1 MKMNREF
8 DLIIFG
14 ASGFTGQIAVKY
26 LDKNYPTL
34 KWAISGRNLEKL
46 NKISENTNKKPKVF
60 IADSKDQ
67 ESLAEIAKK
76 TNVIASLAGPF
87 NKYSNNLVDE
97 CFNHGTHYVD
107 ITGENLWVRDLIDKY
122 HLKAEEKGVFIIP
135 SCGYDSIPSDMGAYF
150 CKKSLGQ
157 PILSID
163 GYHTGSGGISGGT
176 TETGF
181 TMNDYKTKH
190 KIGNPFLLN
199 PDDNLSKVQKN
210 KSKDTFSIKKINEID
225 RWSAPFVM
233 AIANTRVVRRSASLL
248 EKKQQSYGSNFV
260 YNEYMMTKK
269 FSSAL
274 LITVGLAI
282 LSTIMFTP
290 LRKIFRPLFPT
301 PGTGPSKDVQDNGW
315 FESVFVV
322 QNENNEKYKFRVF
335 GEGDPGYKSTARF
348 ICESA
353 LSICLD
359 KDKIDKSTNGG
370 VLTTASGLGDVL
382 IERLKNSGV
391 LFEGPEKISNKLS

>member
-1 MKMNREF
+1 MSRKF

-26 LDKNYPTL
+26 LDKNYPAL
-34 KWAISGRNLEKL
+34 NWAIAGRNSKKLEE
-46 NKISENTNKKPKVF
+46 ISANTEKKPEVF
-60 IADSKDQ
+60 VADSHDNI
-67 ESLAEIAKK
+67 SLAELVKK
-76 TNVIASLAGPF
+76 TDVIASLAGPF
-87 NKYSNNLVDE
+87 NKYSNNLVQE
-97 CFNHGTHYVD
+97 CINHGTHYVD
-107 ITGENLWVRDLIDKY
+107 ITGENLWVRDLIDR
-122 HLKAEEKGVFIIP
+122 HHSKAEEKGIFIIP

-150 CKKSLGQ
+150 CKKSLNQ

-163 GYHTGSGGISGGT
+163 GYHTGNGGISGGT

-199 PDDNLSKVQKN
+199 PGDSHTQIQKN
-210 KSKDTFSIKKINEID
+210 NSKDSFSIRNIKEINK
-225 RWSAPFVM
+225 WSAPFVM

-248 EKKQQSYGSNFV
+248 EKRQQSYGSNFV

-301 PGTGPSKDVQDNGW
+301 PGTGPSEDVQNNGW
-315 FESVFVV
+315 FESIFVV
-322 QNENNEKYKFRVF
+322 ENENKEKYKFRVF

-359 KDKIDKSTNGG
+359 KEKIDKSVNGG

-382 IERLKNSGV
+382 LERLKKSGV
-391 LFEGPEKISNKLS
+391 LFEGPEKIS

>member
-1 MKMNREF
+1 MNREF

-46 NKISENTNKKPKVF
+46 KKISENTNKKPEIFV
-60 IADSKDQ
+60 ADSKNQ
-67 ESLAEIAKK
+67 KSLAEITKK

-87 NKYSNNLVDE
+87 NKYSNNLVQE

-122 HLKAEEKGVFIIP
+122 HLEAEKKGVFIIP

-150 CKKSLGQ
+150 CKKSLDQ

-163 GYHTGSGGISGGT
+163 GYHTGNGGISGGT

-199 PDDNLSKVQKN
+199 PGDSHTQIQKVN
-210 KSKDTFSIKKINEID
+210 SKDTFSINKINEID

-248 EKKQQSYGSNFV
+248 EKRQQSYGSNFV

-274 LITVGLAI
+274 LIAIGLAI

-290 LRKIFRPLFPT
+290 LRKIFRPLFPS
-301 PGTGPSKDVQDNGW
+301 PGTGPSEEVQNNGW
-315 FESVFVV
+315 FESIFIV
-322 QNENNEKYKFRVF
+322 QNENKEKYKFRVF

-359 KDKIDKSTNGG
+359 KERLDKNVKGG

-382 IERLKNSGV
+382 LERLKKSGV
-391 LFEGPEKISNKLS
+391 LFEGPKKI

>member
-1 MKMNREF
+1 MNREF

-34 KWAISGRNLEKL
+34 NWAISGRNKEKL
-46 NKISENTNKKPKVF
+46 MKISNDTNKKPEIF
-60 IADSKDQ
+60 IADSKNQD
-67 ESLAEIAKK
+67 SLAEIAKK

-87 NKYSNNLVDE
+87 NKYSNNLVHE
-97 CFNHGTHYVD
+97 CINHGTHYVD

-122 HLKAEEKGVFIIP
+122 HFKAVEKGVFIIP

-150 CKKSLGQ
+150 CHKMLNR
-157 PILSID
+157 PISCID
-163 GYHTGSGGISGGT
+163 GYHTGNGGISGGT

-181 TMNDYKTKH
+181 TMSDYKTNH

-199 PDDNLSKVQKN
+199 PGDKFTEIQKN
-210 KSKDTFSIKKINEID
+210 NSKDKFSIRKINKINK
-225 RWSAPFVM
+225 WSAPFVM

-248 EKKQQSYGSNFV
+248 EKRQQSYGSNFV

-269 FSSAL
+269 LSSAI
-274 LITVGLAI
+274 LITLGLAV
-282 LSTIMFTP
+282 LSSIMFTP

-301 PGTGPSKDVQDNGW
+301 PGTGPSEKVQNEGW
-315 FESVFVV
+315 FESIFVV
-322 QNENNEKYKFRVF
+322 EDEDNNKFKFRVF
-335 GEGDPGYKSTARF
+335 GKGDPGYKSTARF

-353 LSICLD
+353 LSIALD
-359 KDKIDKSTNGG
+359 KEKISKKISGG

-382 IERLKNSGV
+382 IKRLKESGV
-391 LFEGPEKISNKLS
+391 LFEGPDKLN

>member
-1 MKMNREF
+1 MNREF

-34 KWAISGRNLEKL
+34 NWAISGRNKEKL
-46 NKISENTNKKPKVF
+46 MKISNDTNKKPEIF
-60 IADSKDQ
+60 IADSKNQD
-67 ESLAEIAKK
+67 SLAEIAKK

-87 NKYSNNLVDE
+87 NKYSNNLVHE
-97 CFNHGTHYVD
+97 CINHGTHYVD

-122 HLKAEEKGVFIIP
+122 HFKAVEKGVFIIP

-150 CKKSLGQ
+150 CHKMLNR
-157 PILSID
+157 PISCID
-163 GYHTGSGGISGGT
+163 GYHTGNGGISGGT

-181 TMNDYKTKH
+181 TMSDYKTNH

-199 PDDNLSKVQKN
+199 PGDKFTEIQKN
-210 KSKDTFSIKKINEID
+210 NSKDKFSIRKINKID
-225 RWSAPFVM
+225 KWSAPFVM

-248 EKKQQSYGSNFV
+248 EKRQQSYGSNFV

-269 FSSAL
+269 LSSAI
-274 LITVGLAI
+274 LITLGLAV
-282 LSTIMFTP
+282 LSFIMFTP

-301 PGTGPSKDVQDNGW
+301 PGTGPSEKVQNEGW
-315 FESVFVV
+315 FESIFVV
-322 QNENNEKYKFRVF
+322 EDEDNNKFKFRVF
-335 GEGDPGYKSTARF
+335 GKGDPGYKSTARF

-353 LSICLD
+353 LSIALD
-359 KDKIDKSTNGG
+359 KEKISKKISGG

-382 IERLKNSGV
+382 IKRLKESGV
-391 LFEGPEKISNKLS
+391 LFEGPDKLN

>member
-1 MKMNREF
+1 MNREF
-8 DLIIFG
+8 DIIIFG

-34 KWAISGRNLEKL
+34 NWAISGRNKEKL
-46 NKISENTNKKPKVF
+46 MKISNDTNKKPEIF
-60 IADSKDQ
+60 IADSKNQD
-67 ESLAEIAKK
+67 SLAEIAKK

-87 NKYSNNLVDE
+87 NKYSNNLVHE
-97 CFNHGTHYVD
+97 CLNHGTHYVD

-122 HLKAEEKGVFIIP
+122 HSKAVEKGVFIIP

-150 CKKSLGQ
+150 CHKMLNR
-157 PILSID
+157 PISCID
-163 GYHTGSGGISGGT
+163 GYHTGNGGISGGT

-181 TMNDYKTKH
+181 TMSDYKTNH

-199 PDDNLSKVQKN
+199 PGDKLTEIQKN
-210 KSKDTFSIKKINEID
+210 NSKDKFSIRKINKINK
-225 RWSAPFVM
+225 WSAPFVM

-248 EKKQQSYGSNFV
+248 EKRQQSYGSNFV

-269 FSSAL
+269 LSSAI
-274 LITVGLAI
+274 LITLGLAV
-282 LSTIMFTP
+282 LSFIMFTP

-301 PGTGPSKDVQDNGW
+301 PGTGPSEKVQNEGW
-315 FESVFVV
+315 FESIFVV
-322 QNENNEKYKFRVF
+322 EDEDNNKFKFRVF
-335 GEGDPGYKSTARF
+335 GKGDPGYKSTARF

-353 LSICLD
+353 LSIALD
-359 KDKIDKSTNGG
+359 KEKISKKISGG

-382 IERLKNSGV
+382 IKRLKESGV
-391 LFEGPEKISNKLS
+391 LFEGPDKLN

>member
-1 MKMNREF
+1 MNREF
-8 DLIIFG
+8 DIIIFG

-34 KWAISGRNLEKL
+34 NWAISGRNKEKL
-46 NKISENTNKKPKVF
+46 MKISNDTNKKPEIF
-60 IADSKDQ
+60 IADSKNQD
-67 ESLAEIAKK
+67 SLAEIAKK

-87 NKYSNNLVDE
+87 NKYSNNLVHE
-97 CFNHGTHYVD
+97 CLKHGTHYVD

-122 HLKAEEKGVFIIP
+122 HSKAVEKGVFIIP

-150 CKKSLGQ
+150 CHKMLNR
-157 PILSID
+157 PISCID
-163 GYHTGSGGISGGT
+163 GYHTGNGGISGGT

-181 TMNDYKTKH
+181 TMSDYKTNH

-199 PDDNLSKVQKN
+199 PGDKFTEIQKN
-210 KSKDTFSIKKINEID
+210 NSKDKFSIRKINKINK
-225 RWSAPFVM
+225 WSAPFVM

-248 EKKQQSYGSNFV
+248 EKRQQSYGSNFV

-269 FSSAL
+269 LSSAI
-274 LITVGLAI
+274 LITLGLAV
-282 LSTIMFTP
+282 LSSIMFTP

-301 PGTGPSKDVQDNGW
+301 PGTGPSEKVQNEGW
-315 FESVFVV
+315 FESIFVV
-322 QNENNEKYKFRVF
+322 EDEDNNKFKFRVF
-335 GEGDPGYKSTARF
+335 GKGDPGYKSTARF

-353 LSICLD
+353 LSIALD
-359 KDKIDKSTNGG
+359 KEKISKKISGG

-382 IERLKNSGV
+382 IKRLKESGV
-391 LFEGPEKISNKLS
+391 LFEGPDKLN

>member
-1 MKMNREF
+1 MMMNREF

-34 KWAISGRNLEKL
+34 NWAISGRNLEKL
-46 NKISENTNKKPKVF
+46 KKISEDTNKKPKIF
-60 IADSKDQ
+60 IADSKNQ
-67 ESLAEIAKK
+67 ESLAEITKK

-87 NKYSNNLVDE
+87 NKYSNNLVHE
-97 CFNHGTHYVD
+97 CINHGTHYVD

-122 HLKAEEKGVFIIP
+122 HSEAEEKGIFIIP
-135 SCGYDSIPSDMGAYF
+135 SCGYDSIPSDMGVYF
-150 CKKSLGQ
+150 CKKSIEQ

-163 GYHTGSGGISGGT
+163 GYHAGKGGISGGT

-199 PDDNLSKVQKN
+199 PNDNHTQIQKDN
-210 KSKDTFSIKKINEID
+210 SKDSFSINKIKEINK
-225 RWSAPFVM
+225 WSAPFVM
-233 AIANTRVVRRSASLL
+233 AVANTRVVRRSASLL
-248 EKKQQSYGSNFV
+248 EKRQQSYGSNFV
-260 YNEYMMTKK
+260 YNEYMMTKN

-274 LITVGLAI
+274 LITLGLAI
-282 LSTIMFTP
+282 LSTIIFTP

-301 PGTGPSKDVQDNGW
+301 PGTGPSEDVQNNGW
-315 FESVFVV
+315 FESIFVV

-359 KDKIDKSTNGG
+359 RDKIDKNVNGG

-382 IERLKNSGV
+382 LERLKKSGV
-391 LFEGPEKISNKLS
+391 LFEGPEKIS

>member
-26 LDKNYPTL
+26 LDENYPAL

-46 NKISENTNKKPKVF
+46 TKISESTNKKPKIFV
-60 IADSKDQ
+60 ADSENQ
-67 ESLAEIAKK
+67 ESLVEIVKK

-87 NKYSNNLVDE
+87 NKYSNNLVQE

-122 HLKAEEKGVFIIP
+122 HSKAEEKGVFIIP

-150 CKKSLGQ
+150 CKKSMNQ

-163 GYHTGSGGISGGT
+163 GYHTGNGGISGGT

-199 PDDNLSKVQKN
+199 PGDKHTQIQKDN
-210 KSKDTFSIKKINEID
+210 SKDSFSINKINEID

-233 AIANTRVVRRSASLL
+233 AIANTRVVRRSASLF
-248 EKKQQSYGSNFV
+248 EKRQQSYGSNFV

-274 LITVGLAI
+274 LITIGLAI

-301 PGTGPSKDVQDNGW
+301 PGTGPSEEVQNNGW
-315 FESVFVV
+315 FESIFIV
-322 QNENNEKYKFRVF
+322 QNENKEKYKFRVF

-359 KDKIDKSTNGG
+359 KEKIDKNINGG

-382 IERLKNSGV
+382 LERLKKSGV
-391 LFEGPEKISNKLS
+391 LFEGPEKI

>member
-1 MKMNREF
+1 MNREF

-34 KWAISGRNLEKL
+34 NWAISGRNKEKL
-46 NKISENTNKKPKVF
+46 MKISNDTNKKPEIF
-60 IADSKDQ
+60 IADSKNQD
-67 ESLAEIAKK
+67 SLAEIAKK

-87 NKYSNNLVDE
+87 NKYSNNLVHE
-97 CFNHGTHYVD
+97 CINHGTHYVD

-122 HLKAEEKGVFIIP
+122 HSKAVEKGVFIIP

-150 CKKSLGQ
+150 CHKMLNR
-157 PILSID
+157 PISCID
-163 GYHTGSGGISGGT
+163 GYHTGNGGISGGT

-181 TMNDYKTKH
+181 TMSDYKTNH

-199 PDDNLSKVQKN
+199 PGDKFTEIQKN
-210 KSKDTFSIKKINEID
+210 NSKDKFSIRKINKINK
-225 RWSAPFVM
+225 WSAPFVM

-248 EKKQQSYGSNFV
+248 EKRQQSYGSNFV

-269 FSSAL
+269 LSSAI
-274 LITVGLAI
+274 LITLGLAV
-282 LSTIMFTP
+282 LASIMFTP

-301 PGTGPSKDVQDNGW
+301 PGTGPSEKVQNEGW
-315 FESVFVV
+315 FESIFVV
-322 QNENNEKYKFRVF
+322 EDEDNNKFKFRVF
-335 GEGDPGYKSTARF
+335 GKGDPGYKSTARF

-353 LSICLD
+353 LSIALD
-359 KDKIDKSTNGG
+359 KEKISKKISGG

-382 IERLKNSGV
+382 IKRLKESGV
-391 LFEGPEKISNKLS
+391 LFEGPDKLN

>member
-1 MKMNREF
+1 MSRKF

-26 LDKNYPTL
+26 IDKNYPAL
-34 KWAISGRNLEKL
+34 NWAIAGRNLEKL
-46 NKISENTNKKPKVF
+46 EKISANTEKKPEVF
-60 IADSKDQ
+60 VADSHDNI
-67 ESLAEIAKK
+67 SLAELVKK
-76 TNVIASLAGPF
+76 TDVIASLAGPF
-87 NKYSNNLVDE
+87 NKYSNNLVQE
-97 CFNHGTHYVD
+97 CINHGTHYVD
-107 ITGENLWVRDLIDKY
+107 ITGENLWVRDLIDRY
-122 HLKAEEKGVFIIP
+122 HLKAEEKGIFIIP

-150 CKKSLGQ
+150 CKKSLNQ

-163 GYHTGSGGISGGT
+163 GYHTGNGGISGGT

-199 PDDNLSKVQKN
+199 PGDNHTQIQKN
-210 KSKDTFSIKKINEID
+210 NSKDSFSIRNVKEINK
-225 RWSAPFVM
+225 WSAPFVM
-233 AIANTRVVRRSASLL
+233 AIANTRVVRRSAGLL
-248 EKKQQSYGSNFV
+248 EKRQQSYGSNFV

-301 PGTGPSKDVQDNGW
+301 PGTGPSEDVQNNGW
-315 FESVFVV
+315 FESIFVV
-322 QNENNEKYKFRVF
+322 ENENNEKYKFRVF

-359 KDKIDKSTNGG
+359 KEKIDKSVNGG

-382 IERLKNSGV
+382 LERLKKSGV
-391 LFEGPEKISNKLS
+391 LFEGPEKIS

>member
-1 MKMNREF
+1 MNREF
-8 DLIIFG
+8 DIIIFG

-34 KWAISGRNLEKL
+34 NWAISGRNKEKL
-46 NKISENTNKKPKVF
+46 MKISNDTNKKPEIF
-60 IADSKDQ
+60 IADSKNQD
-67 ESLAEIAKK
+67 SLAEIAKK

-87 NKYSNNLVDE
+87 NKYSNNLVHE
-97 CFNHGTHYVD
+97 CLNHGTHYVD

-122 HLKAEEKGVFIIP
+122 HFKAVEKGVFIIP

-150 CKKSLGQ
+150 CHKMLNR
-157 PILSID
+157 PISCID
-163 GYHTGSGGISGGT
+163 GYHTGNGGISGGT

-181 TMNDYKTKH
+181 TMSDYKTNH

-199 PDDNLSKVQKN
+199 PGDKFTEIQKN
-210 KSKDTFSIKKINEID
+210 NSKDKFSIRKINKINK
-225 RWSAPFVM
+225 WSAPFVM

-248 EKKQQSYGSNFV
+248 EKRQQSYGSNFV

-269 FSSAL
+269 LSSAI
-274 LITVGLAI
+274 LITLGLAV
-282 LSTIMFTP
+282 LSFIMFTP

-301 PGTGPSKDVQDNGW
+301 PGTGPSEKVQNEGW
-315 FESVFVV
+315 FESIFVV
-322 QNENNEKYKFRVF
+322 EDEDNNKFKFRVF
-335 GEGDPGYKSTARF
+335 GKGDPGYKSTARF

-353 LSICLD
+353 LSIALD
-359 KDKIDKSTNGG
+359 KEKISKKISGG

-382 IERLKNSGV
+382 IKRLKESGV
-391 LFEGPEKISNKLS
+391 LFEGPDKLN

>member
-1 MKMNREF
+1 MSREF

-14 ASGFTGQIAVKY
+14 ATGFTGQIAVKY

-34 KWAISGRNLEKL
+34 HWAISGRNLEKL
-46 NKISENTNKKPKVF
+46 KKISENTKKKPEIFV
-60 IADSKDQ
+60 AHSHDN
-67 ESLAEIAKK
+67 ESLAEIVKK

-87 NKYSNNLVDE
+87 NKYSNNLVQE

-122 HLKAEEKGVFIIP
+122 HSKAEEKGIFIIP
-135 SCGYDSIPSDMGAYF
+135 SCGYDSIPSDMGVYF
-150 CKKSLGQ
+150 CSKSLNQ

-163 GYHTGSGGISGGT
+163 GYHTGNGGISGGT

-181 TMNDYKTKH
+181 TMSDYKTKH

-199 PDDNLSKVQKN
+199 PGDKHTAIQKN
-210 KSKDTFSIKKINEID
+210 NSKDSFSINKVKEID
-225 RWSAPFVM
+225 QWSAPFVM
-233 AIANTRVVRRSASLL
+233 AIANTRVVRRTASLL
-248 EKKQQSYGSNFV
+248 EKRQQSYGSNFV

-269 FSSAL
+269 FTSAL

-290 LRKIFRPLFPT
+290 LRKIFRPLFPN
-301 PGTGPSKDVQDNGW
+301 PGTGPSEDVQNNGW
-315 FESVFVV
+315 FESIFVV
-322 QNENNEKYKFRVF
+322 QNENKEKFKFRVF

-359 KDKIDKSTNGG
+359 KEKIDKNVNGG
-370 VLTTASGLGDVL
+370 VLTTASALGDVL
-382 IERLKNSGV
+382 IERLKKSGV
-391 LFEGPEKISNKLS
+391 LFEGPEKLS

>member
-1 MKMNREF
+1 MNREF

-34 KWAISGRNLEKL
+34 NWAISGRNKEKL
-46 NKISENTNKKPKVF
+46 MKISNNTNKKPEIF
-60 IADSKDQ
+60 IADSKNQD
-67 ESLAEIAKK
+67 SLAEIAKK

-87 NKYSNNLVDE
+87 NKYSNNLVHE
-97 CFNHGTHYVD
+97 CINHGTHYVD

-122 HLKAEEKGVFIIP
+122 HSKALEKGVFIIP

-150 CKKSLGQ
+150 CHKMLNR
-157 PILSID
+157 PISCID
-163 GYHTGSGGISGGT
+163 GYHTGNGGISGGT

-181 TMNDYKTKH
+181 TMSDYKTNH

-199 PDDNLSKVQKN
+199 PGDKFTEIQKN
-210 KSKDTFSIKKINEID
+210 NSKDKFSIRKINKIN

-248 EKKQQSYGSNFV
+248 EKRQQSYGSNFV

-269 FSSAL
+269 LSSAI
-274 LITVGLAI
+274 LITLGLAV
-282 LSTIMFTP
+282 LSSIMFTP

-301 PGTGPSKDVQDNGW
+301 PGTGPSEKVQNEGW
-315 FESVFVV
+315 FESIFVV
-322 QNENNEKYKFRVF
+322 EDEDNNKFKFRVF
-335 GEGDPGYKSTARF
+335 GKGDPGYKSTARF

-353 LSICLD
+353 LSIALD
-359 KDKIDKSTNGG
+359 KEKISKKISGG

-382 IERLKNSGV
+382 IKRLKESGV
-391 LFEGPEKISNKLS
+391 LFEGPDKLN

>member
-1 MKMNREF
+1 MNREF
-8 DLIIFG
+8 DIIIFG

-34 KWAISGRNLEKL
+34 NWAISGRNKEKL
-46 NKISENTNKKPKVF
+46 MKISNDTNKKPEIF
-60 IADSKDQ
+60 IADSKNQD
-67 ESLAEIAKK
+67 SLAEIAKK

-87 NKYSNNLVDE
+87 NKYSNNLVHE
-97 CFNHGTHYVD
+97 CLNHGTHYVD

-122 HLKAEEKGVFIIP
+122 HSKAVEKGVFIIP

-150 CKKSLGQ
+150 CHKMLNR
-157 PILSID
+157 PISCID
-163 GYHTGSGGISGGT
+163 GYHTGNGGISGGT

-181 TMNDYKTKH
+181 TMSDYKTNH

-199 PDDNLSKVQKN
+199 PGDKFTEIQKN
-210 KSKDTFSIKKINEID
+210 NSKDKFSIRKINKINK
-225 RWSAPFVM
+225 WSAPFVM

-248 EKKQQSYGSNFV
+248 EKRQQSYGSNFV

-269 FSSAL
+269 LSSAI
-274 LITVGLAI
+274 LITLGLAV
-282 LSTIMFTP
+282 LSSIMFTP

-301 PGTGPSKDVQDNGW
+301 PGTGPSEKVQNEGW
-315 FESVFVV
+315 FESIFVV
-322 QNENNEKYKFRVF
+322 EDEDNNKFKFRVF
-335 GEGDPGYKSTARF
+335 GKGDPGYKSTARF

-353 LSICLD
+353 LSIALD
-359 KDKIDKSTNGG
+359 KEKISKKISGG

-382 IERLKNSGV
+382 IKRLKESGV
-391 LFEGPEKISNKLS
+391 LFEGPDKLN

>member
-1 MKMNREF
+1 MNREF

-34 KWAISGRNLEKL
+34 NWAISGRNKEKL
-46 NKISENTNKKPKVF
+46 MKISNDTNKKPEIF
-60 IADSKDQ
+60 IADSKNQD
-67 ESLAEIAKK
+67 SLAEIAKK

-87 NKYSNNLVDE
+87 NKYSNNLVHE
-97 CFNHGTHYVD
+97 CINHGTHYVD

-122 HLKAEEKGVFIIP
+122 HSKAVEKGVFIIP

-150 CKKSLGQ
+150 CHKMLNR
-157 PILSID
+157 PISCID
-163 GYHTGSGGISGGT
+163 GYHTGNGGISGGT

-181 TMNDYKTKH
+181 TMSDYKTNH

-199 PDDNLSKVQKN
+199 PGDKFTEIQKN
-210 KSKDTFSIKKINEID
+210 NSKDKFSIRKINKINK
-225 RWSAPFVM
+225 WSAPFVM

-248 EKKQQSYGSNFV
+248 EKRQQSYGSNFV

-269 FSSAL
+269 LSSAI
-274 LITVGLAI
+274 LITLGLAV
-282 LSTIMFTP
+282 LSFIMFTP

-301 PGTGPSKDVQDNGW
+301 PGTGPSEKVQNEGW
-315 FESVFVV
+315 FESIFVA
-322 QNENNEKYKFRVF
+322 EDEDNNKFKFRVF
-335 GEGDPGYKSTARF
+335 GKGDPGYKSTARF

-353 LSICLD
+353 LSIALD
-359 KDKIDKSTNGG
+359 KEKISKKISGG

-382 IERLKNSGV
+382 IKRLKESGV
-391 LFEGPEKISNKLS
+391 LFEGPDKLN

>member
-1 MKMNREF
+1 MNREF

-34 KWAISGRNLEKL
+34 NWAISGRNKEKL
-46 NKISENTNKKPKVF
+46 MKISNDTNKKPEIF
-60 IADSKDQ
+60 IADSKNQD
-67 ESLAEIAKK
+67 SLAEIAKK

-87 NKYSNNLVDE
+87 NKYSNNLVHE
-97 CFNHGTHYVD
+97 CINHGTHYVD

-122 HLKAEEKGVFIIP
+122 HFKAVEKGVFIIP

-150 CKKSLGQ
+150 CHKMLNR
-157 PILSID
+157 PISCID
-163 GYHTGSGGISGGT
+163 GYHTGNGGISGGT

-181 TMNDYKTKH
+181 TMSDYKTNH

-199 PDDNLSKVQKN
+199 PGDKFTEIQKN
-210 KSKDTFSIKKINEID
+210 NSKDKFSIRKINKINK
-225 RWSAPFVM
+225 WSAPFVM

-248 EKKQQSYGSNFV
+248 EKRQQSYGSNFV

-269 FSSAL
+269 LSSAI
-274 LITVGLAI
+274 LITLGLAV
-282 LSTIMFTP
+282 LSFIMFTP

-301 PGTGPSKDVQDNGW
+301 PGTGPSEKVQNEGW
-315 FESVFVV
+315 FESIFVV
-322 QNENNEKYKFRVF
+322 EDEDNNKFKFRVF
-335 GEGDPGYKSTARF
+335 GKGDPGYKSTARF

-353 LSICLD
+353 LSIALD
-359 KDKIDKSTNGG
+359 KEKISKKISGG

-382 IERLKNSGV
+382 IKRLKESGV
-391 LFEGPEKISNKLS
+391 LFEGPDKLN

>member
-1 MKMNREF
+1 MNREF
-8 DLIIFG
+8 DIIIFG

-34 KWAISGRNLEKL
+34 NWAISGRNKEKL
-46 NKISENTNKKPKVF
+46 MKISNDTNKKPEIF
-60 IADSKDQ
+60 IADSKNQD
-67 ESLAEIAKK
+67 SLAEIAKK

-87 NKYSNNLVDE
+87 NKYSNNLVHE
-97 CFNHGTHYVD
+97 CINHGTHYVD

-122 HLKAEEKGVFIIP
+122 HSKAVEKGVFIIP

-150 CKKSLGQ
+150 CHKMLNR
-157 PILSID
+157 PISCID
-163 GYHTGSGGISGGT
+163 GYHTGNGGISGGT

-181 TMNDYKTKH
+181 TMSDYKTNH

-199 PDDNLSKVQKN
+199 PGDKFTEIQKN
-210 KSKDTFSIKKINEID
+210 NSKDKFSIRKINKINK
-225 RWSAPFVM
+225 WSAPFVM

-248 EKKQQSYGSNFV
+248 EKRQQSYGSNFV

-269 FSSAL
+269 LSSAI
-274 LITVGLAI
+274 LITLGLAV
-282 LSTIMFTP
+282 LSSIMFTP

-301 PGTGPSKDVQDNGW
+301 PGTGPSEKVQNEGW
-315 FESVFVV
+315 FESIFVV
-322 QNENNEKYKFRVF
+322 EDEDNNKFKFRVF
-335 GEGDPGYKSTARF
+335 GKGDPGYKSTARF

-353 LSICLD
+353 LSIALD
-359 KDKIDKSTNGG
+359 KEKISKKISGG

-382 IERLKNSGV
+382 IKRLKESGV
-391 LFEGPEKISNKLS
+391 LFEGPDKLN

>member
-1 MKMNREF
+1 MNREF

-34 KWAISGRNLEKL
+34 NWAISGRNKEKL
-46 NKISENTNKKPKVF
+46 MKISNDTNKKPEIF
-60 IADSKDQ
+60 IADSKNQD
-67 ESLAEIAKK
+67 SLAEIAKK

-87 NKYSNNLVDE
+87 NKYSNNLVHE
-97 CFNHGTHYVD
+97 CINHGTHYVD

-122 HLKAEEKGVFIIP
+122 HSKAVEKGVFIIP

-150 CKKSLGQ
+150 CHKMLNR
-157 PILSID
+157 PISCID
-163 GYHTGSGGISGGT
+163 GYHTGNGGISGGT

-181 TMNDYKTKH
+181 TMSDYKTNH

-199 PDDNLSKVQKN
+199 PGDKLTEIQKN
-210 KSKDTFSIKKINEID
+210 NSKDKFSIRKINKINK
-225 RWSAPFVM
+225 WSAPFVM

-248 EKKQQSYGSNFV
+248 EKRQQSYGSNFV

-269 FSSAL
+269 LSSAI
-274 LITVGLAI
+274 LITLGLAV
-282 LSTIMFTP
+282 LSFIMFTP

-301 PGTGPSKDVQDNGW
+301 PGTGPSEKVQNEGW
-315 FESVFVV
+315 FESIFVV
-322 QNENNEKYKFRVF
+322 EDEDNNKFKFRVF
-335 GEGDPGYKSTARF
+335 GKGDPGYKSTARF

-353 LSICLD
+353 LSIALD
-359 KDKIDKSTNGG
+359 KEKISKKISGG

-382 IERLKNSGV
+382 IKRLKESGV
-391 LFEGPEKISNKLS
+391 LFEGPDKLN

>member
-1 MKMNREF
+1 MTMSREF

-26 LDKNYPTL
+26 LDENYPTL
-34 KWAISGRNLEKL
+34 NWAISGRNLEKL
-46 NKISENTNKKPKVF
+46 EKISENTKKKPKVF
-60 IADSKDQ
+60 VADNENQ
-67 ESLAEIAKK
+67 ESLSEIVKK
-76 TNVIASLAGPF
+76 ANVIASLAGPF
-87 NKYSNNLVDE
+87 NKYSNNLVQE

-122 HLKAEEKGVFIIP
+122 HSKAEEKGVFIIP

-150 CKKSLGQ
+150 CHKMLNR
-157 PILSID
+157 PILYID
-163 GYHTGSGGISGGT
+163 GYHTGNGGISGGT

-181 TMNDYKTKH
+181 TMNDYKTNH

-199 PDDNLSKVQKN
+199 PGDKLTEMQKRN
-210 KSKDTFSIKKINEID
+210 SKDTFSIRKINKINK
-225 RWSAPFVM
+225 WSAPFVM

-248 EKKQQSYGSNFV
+248 EKRQQSYGSNFV

-269 FSSAL
+269 LSSAI
-274 LITVGLAI
+274 LITLGLAV
-282 LSTIMFTP
+282 LSSIMFTP

-301 PGTGPSKDVQDNGW
+301 PGTGPSEKVQNEGW
-315 FESVFVV
+315 FESIFVV
-322 QNENNEKYKFRVF
+322 EDEDNNKFKFRVF

-353 LSICLD
+353 LSIALD
-359 KDKIDKSTNGG
+359 REKISNKISGG

-382 IERLKNSGV
+382 IKRLKASGV
-391 LFEGPEKISNKLS
+391 LFEGPYKLN

>member
-1 MKMNREF
+1 MNREF

-34 KWAISGRNLEKL
+34 NWAISGRNKEKL
-46 NKISENTNKKPKVF
+46 MKISNDTNKKPEIF
-60 IADSKDQ
+60 IADSKNQD
-67 ESLAEIAKK
+67 SLAEIAKK

-87 NKYSNNLVDE
+87 NKYSNNLVHE
-97 CFNHGTHYVD
+97 CINHGTHYVD

-122 HLKAEEKGVFIIP
+122 HSKAVEKGVFIIP

-150 CKKSLGQ
+150 CHKMLNR
-157 PILSID
+157 PISCID
-163 GYHTGSGGISGGT
+163 GYHTGNGGISGGT

-181 TMNDYKTKH
+181 TMSDYKTNH

-199 PDDNLSKVQKN
+199 PGDKFTEIQKN
-210 KSKDTFSIKKINEID
+210 NSKDKFSIRKINKINK
-225 RWSAPFVM
+225 WSAPFVM

-248 EKKQQSYGSNFV
+248 EKRQQSYGSNFV

-269 FSSAL
+269 LSSAI
-274 LITVGLAI
+274 LITLGLAV
-282 LSTIMFTP
+282 LSSIMFTP

-301 PGTGPSKDVQDNGW
+301 PGTGPSEKVQNEGW
-315 FESVFVV
+315 FESIFVV
-322 QNENNEKYKFRVF
+322 EDEDNNKFKFRVF
-335 GEGDPGYKSTARF
+335 GKGDPGYKSTARF

-353 LSICLD
+353 LSIALD
-359 KDKIDKSTNGG
+359 KEKISKKISGG

-382 IERLKNSGV
+382 IKRLKESGV
-391 LFEGPEKISNKLS
+391 LFEGPDKLN

>member
-1 MKMNREF
+1 MNREF

-34 KWAISGRNLEKL
+34 NWAISGRNKEKL
-46 NKISENTNKKPKVF
+46 MKISNDTNKKPEIF
-60 IADSKDQ
+60 IADSKNQD
-67 ESLAEIAKK
+67 SLAEIAKK

-87 NKYSNNLVDE
+87 NKYSNNLVHE
-97 CFNHGTHYVD
+97 CINHGTHYVD

-122 HLKAEEKGVFIIP
+122 HSKALEKGVFIIP

-150 CKKSLGQ
+150 CHKMLNR
-157 PILSID
+157 PISCID
-163 GYHTGSGGISGGT
+163 GYHTGNGGISGGT

-181 TMNDYKTKH
+181 TMSDYKTNH

-199 PDDNLSKVQKN
+199 PGDKFTEIQKN
-210 KSKDTFSIKKINEID
+210 NSKDKFSIRKINKIN

-248 EKKQQSYGSNFV
+248 EKRQQSYGSNFV

-269 FSSAL
+269 LSSAI
-274 LITVGLAI
+274 LITLGLAV
-282 LSTIMFTP
+282 LSSIMFTP

-301 PGTGPSKDVQDNGW
+301 PGTGPSEKVQNEGW
-315 FESVFVV
+315 FESIFVV
-322 QNENNEKYKFRVF
+322 EDEDNNKFKFRVF
-335 GEGDPGYKSTARF
+335 GKGDPGYKSTARF

-353 LSICLD
+353 LSIALD
-359 KDKIDKSTNGG
+359 KEKISKKISGG

-382 IERLKNSGV
+382 IKRLKESGV
-391 LFEGPEKISNKLS
+391 LFEGPDKLN

>member
-1 MKMNREF
+1 MNREF

-34 KWAISGRNLEKL
+34 NWAISGRNKEKL
-46 NKISENTNKKPKVF
+46 MKISNDTNKKPEIF
-60 IADSKDQ
+60 IADSKNQD
-67 ESLAEIAKK
+67 SLAEITKK

-87 NKYSNNLVDE
+87 NKYSNNLVHE
-97 CFNHGTHYVD
+97 CINHGTHYVD

-122 HLKAEEKGVFIIP
+122 HSKAVEKGVFIIP

-150 CKKSLGQ
+150 CHKMLNR
-157 PILSID
+157 PISCID
-163 GYHTGSGGISGGT
+163 GYHTGNGGISGGT

-181 TMNDYKTKH
+181 TMSDYKTNH

-199 PDDNLSKVQKN
+199 PGDKFTEIQKN
-210 KSKDTFSIKKINEID
+210 NSKDKFSIRKINKINK
-225 RWSAPFVM
+225 WSAPFVM

-248 EKKQQSYGSNFV
+248 EKRQQSYGSNFV

-269 FSSAL
+269 LSSAI
-274 LITVGLAI
+274 LITLGLAV
-282 LSTIMFTP
+282 LSSIMFTP

-301 PGTGPSKDVQDNGW
+301 PGTGPSEKVQNEGW
-315 FESVFVV
+315 FESIFVV
-322 QNENNEKYKFRVF
+322 EDEDNNKFKFRVF
-335 GEGDPGYKSTARF
+335 GKGDPGYKSTARF

-353 LSICLD
+353 LSIALD
-359 KDKIDKSTNGG
+359 KEKISKKISGG

-382 IERLKNSGV
+382 IKRLKESGV
-391 LFEGPEKISNKLS
+391 LFEGPDKLN

>member
-1 MKMNREF
+1 MSREF

-26 LDKNYPTL
+26 LDENYPSL
-34 KWAISGRNLEKL
+34 KWAISGRNYKKL
-46 NKISENTNKKPKVF
+46 KKVSENTKKMPDVF
-60 IADSKDQ
+60 VADSNDQ
-67 ESLAEIAKK
+67 ESLAEIVKK

-87 NKYSNNLVDE
+87 SKYSNNLVE
-97 CFNHGTHYVD
+97 QCFNHGTHYVD

-122 HLKAEEKGVFIIP
+122 HDKAEKKGVFIIP

-150 CKKSLGQ
+150 SYKSLNQ

-163 GYHTGSGGISGGT
+163 GYHTANGGISGGT

-181 TMNDYKTKH
+181 TMSDYKTKH

-199 PDDNLSKVQKN
+199 SGDIVTESQKN
-210 KSKDTFSIKKINEID
+210 SSKDSFSINKVKEID
-225 RWSAPFVM
+225 KWSAPFIM

-248 EKKQQSYGSNFV
+248 EKRQQSYGSNFV

-269 FSSAL
+269 LSSAL
-274 LITVGLAI
+274 LITIGLAI

-290 LRKIFRPLFPT
+290 LRKIFRPLFPA
-301 PGTGPSKDVQDNGW
+301 PGTGPSEEVQNNGW
-315 FESVFVV
+315 FESIFIV
-322 QNENNEKYKFRVF
+322 QNENKEKFKFRIF

-359 KDKIDKSTNGG
+359 KEKIDKNVNGG

-382 IERLKNSGV
+382 IERLKKSGV
-391 LFEGPEKISNKLS
+391 LFEGPEKLS